1 VVFPL
6 LETGTT
12 FGDMTRIQRNVEH
25 SNVEI
30 EWSGIQAAA
39 RGDVLV
45 QNRPDGCGSI
55 PLNGFKLENNFLK
68 LTFILMIYLV
78 NLNVEGKLC
87 LGERKSSA
95 VFC

>member
-1 VVFPL
+1 VVFPF

-12 FGDMTRIQRNVEH
+12 FGTRIQRNVED

-30 EWSGIQAAA
+30 GWLGNHAAA

-55 PLNGFKLENNFLK
+55 PLNGFKLENKFLK
-68 LTFILMIYLV
+68 LTFVLMINLV
-78 NLNVEGKLC
+78 HLNVEGILC
-87 LGERKSSA
+87 FGERKRSA
-95 VFC
+95 VLC